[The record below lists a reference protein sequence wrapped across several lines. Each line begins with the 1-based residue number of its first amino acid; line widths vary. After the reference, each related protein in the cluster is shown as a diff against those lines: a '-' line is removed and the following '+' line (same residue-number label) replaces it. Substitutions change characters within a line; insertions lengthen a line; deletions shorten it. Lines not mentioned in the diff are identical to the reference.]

1 LWDFVRNEQLGR
13 ERMFQSW
20 AKCTGYLL
28 RKYEVCG
35 RLLFD
40 GRGAGEYNGCIE
52 LVGKYGYLWGIF
64 PANPFQLFT
73 KFTHG
78 FV

>member
-1 LWDFVRNEQLGR
+1 
-13 ERMFQSW
+13 
-20 AKCTGYLL
+20 LL

-78 FV
+78 FVRQAGLHRAVKKEKEEQT